1 MAQKAGAKPKDDT
14 PALDPDKGPATEG
27 HNERGGLSQAQW
39 DDLLITHLAQGRQD
53 NDAFEAA
60 MEVVRGVRKR
70 RTRNRN
76 LVETDGYLL
85 EEFDKI
91 LKDEQKPRAKRE
103 EEAAIRT
110 SMRRAAGMPVLGAQQ
125 TDMFAASQIVPDA
138 DGPADEARARA
149 DGYEQG
155 LRGGENVWP
164 EWVAP
169 ENRQAW
175 NEEWYRGQERLAK
188 AMATRAEV
196 DQRRG
201 DD

>member
-1 MAQKAGAKPKDDT
+1 MAAKAGAKPKDE
-14 PALDPDKGPATEG
+14 PANDERLKPDPDPG
-27 HNERGGLSQAQW
+27 HNERAGLSQQEW
-39 DDLLITHLAQGRQD
+39 DDLLITHLAQGRED

-60 MEVVRGVRKR
+60 MEIVRGVRKR

-76 LVETDGYLL
+76 LVETDGYGLKD
-85 EEFDKI
+85 FDDI
-91 LKDEQKPRAKRE
+91 LRDEQKPRAKRE

-125 TDMFAASQIVPDA
+125 TDLFAMSQVTPEA
-138 DGPADEARARA
+138 VGPADEARARA

-155 LRGGENVWP
+155 LRGAENVWP
-164 EWVAP
+164 DWVAP

-188 AMATRAEV
+188 AMETRAEV
-196 DQRRG
+196 DARRLA
-201 DD
+201 